1 MEVRDH
7 WCHEYAGSTIT
18 IRTVSTTPT
27 GVVEIFLKKVWGGY
41 LKKWPFFSI
50 YYERF
55 IPVSKTGNRLPL
67 DITTAS
73 APWKVYTTSR
83 RYHVRATVAGV
94 KGRGQAQSDEDMG
107 KQWYPARLGHTPR
120 GGLPTRM
127 GWGWDA
133 CDPPWPEDLRLT
145 SIFLSGRRCTA
156 WPAHRTCSLSVSQSL
171 ASSRSGSDITSIIRT
186 SVMKEP
192 YTYLA

>member
-1 MEVRDH
+1 MEESHSSWNVIGTFYMIH
-7 WCHEYAGSTIT
+7 HSKLGWW
-18 IRTVSTTPT
+18 
-27 GVVEIFLKKVWGGY
+27 IFFSFFSKKVWGGY

-55 IPVSKTGNRLPL
+55 IPVSKSGNKTPL
-67 DITTAS
+67 DIPIAS
-73 APWKVYTTSR
+73 APWKFHTTSR

-127 GWGWDA
+127 GWVLRCLWSSVTRGLEVDLFLIYLEGGA
-133 CDPPWPEDLRLT
+133 CHGLHAASAACLLSEIENSKEVVSLLQWP
-145 SIFLSGRRCTA
+145 
-156 WPAHRTCSLSVSQSL
+156 
-171 ASSRSGSDITSIIRT
+171 
-186 SVMKEP
+186 
-192 YTYLA
+192 